1 MYIYIRHYTSL
12 ASKKKKK
19 NQIKSFRLWRAPGGV
34 EGRGTQTPRGLSAH

>member
-19 NQIKSFRLWRAPGGV
+19 KPNKILSPLEGPRGV